1 MSKSIY
7 LVKSRLMNKNT
18 KLIFSFTLILS
29 LSLSSLFLNISS
41 SVSTFVLVYVDDI
54 IITGSDNQCV
64 ESLIFHLSSAFPLK
78 DLGTLGYF
86 LGLRVTPTS
95 KEAHWQAVKR
105 ILRYLSGTLDY
116 GLHLTKSTHLNLTA
130 FCDADW
136 GSDPDDRKSTSGFC
150 VYLGAN
156 VVSWASKKQHIV
168 SRSSTEA
175 EYRSLAH
182 TTAEVTWLSSLR
194 GELQVPMT
202 RLPEIWCDNQST
214 VLMAANPVLHSRT
227 KHIELDYHFIREKVV
242 QGIIQVKFI
251 SGND

>member
-1 MSKSIY
+1 MVVI
-7 LVKSRLMNKNT
+7 R
-18 KLIFSFTLILS
+18 FLILS
-29 LSLSSLFLNISS
+29 SIRVPNPQFYRSIVGALQYVTITRPELSY
-41 SVSTFVLVYVDDI
+41 SVNKVCQFM
-54 IITGSDNQCV
+54 
-64 ESLIFHLSSAFPLK
+64 HKPL
-78 DLGTLGYF
+78 
-86 LGLRVTPTS
+86 
-95 KEAHWQAVKR
+95 EAHWQAVKR

-182 TTAEVTWLSSLR
+182 TTAEVTWLSSLL

-202 RLPEIWCDNQST
+202 SLPEIWCDNQSN

-227 KHIELDYHFIREKVV
+227 KHIELDLYLVR
-242 QGIIQVKFI
+242 
-251 SGND
+251 D